1 MGVRDRPLLRILV
14 ADHHPIFRAGIK
26 ALLVETSSWQRFEVV
41 EAESTEEAFAFV
53 ASGEFAVVLMNY
65 NLPGRGGIKGVEI
78 IKSRWPATAVI
89 ALTDSDD
96 GGRAERIVKAGAKGC
111 ILKNVG
117 VDTLLAAIRT
127 AMAGGVFYSNEIA
140 QHLLGRSLVA
150 TPRSLARLTTREKE
164 VFLSILT
171 GYSDGEIAERLN
183 VSKRTIEKHRQNIHC
198 KLGTRTPLQ
207 LIQAGLRF
215 GLIPKPE

>member
-1 MGVRDRPLLRILV
+1 M
-14 ADHHPIFRAGIK
+14 
-26 ALLVETSSWQRFEVV
+26 
-41 EAESTEEAFAFV
+41 
-53 ASGEFAVVLMNY
+53 
-65 NLPGRGGIKGVEI
+65 
-78 IKSRWPATAVI
+78 I

-96 GGRAERIVKAGAKGC
+96 GGKAERIVKAGAKGC

-117 VDTLLAAIRT
+117 LDTLLAAIRT
-127 AMAGGVFYSNEIA
+127 AIAGGVFYSNEIA
-140 QHLLGRSLVA
+140 QHLLERSRVA
-150 TPRSLARLTTREKE
+150 TPGSLDRLTCREKE

-183 VSKRTIEKHRQNIHC
+183 ISKRTIEKHRQNIHC